1 MNYKFV
7 TGIAFAVSLAITG
20 PALAAKKQKP
30 KSANISGVYCEQG
43 GNNVFITAAEIKP
56 SVRNKL
62 RKGQRFRF
70 NYPGFGPIS
79 CVGY

>member
-7 TGIAFAVSLAITG
+7 TGIALAFALAITT
-20 PALAAKKQKP
+20 PAFAAKKK
-30 KSANISGVYCEQG
+30 KSSAAPISGVYCEQG